1 MKFFKFLIS
10 KAFFLCLSIAGILLF
25 IGYLVLNDYLDT
37 ITKHDQKLAVPS
49 LMNQS
54 ISEID
59 QILEEGNFRFE
70 VMDSIWE
77 RKLKKGIV
85 LDQKPAPGD
94 SVKEG
99 RKIYVTINARSDKMI
114 KLSLEGLKGG
124 TARGREAID
133 YLLTNDLVHDSTIL
147 VSGEYDDMFIDFVTT
162 RGKVLQDG
170 DMVKAGSRI
179 RIKVSHTKGEEI
191 RVPKVKGMKLGDAVK
206 LLKNS
211 LLNVSVMEMNDKA
224 CVEGLDSSV
233 AVVCIQR
240 PECGEDIKVG
250 KEVSLFYTCDSTYK
264 FSRECK

>member
-1 MKFFKFLIS
+1 MKFFKFLVS
-10 KAFFLCLSIAGILLF
+10 KVFFLNLFIALILLF
-25 IGYLVLNDYLDT
+25 VGYLVLNDYLNSV
-37 ITKHDQKLAVPS
+37 TKHDEKLAVPS
-49 LMNQS
+49 LMNKS
-54 ISEID
+54 INDVDE
-59 QILEEGNFRFE
+59 ILEENGFRYE

-114 KLSLEGLKGG
+114 KLSLEGMKGG
-124 TARGREAID
+124 TARAREAID

-147 VSGEYDDMFIDFVTT
+147 VSGEYDDMFIDFVDKKG
-162 RGKVLQDG
+162 RVLKDG
-170 DMVKAGSRI
+170 DQVKAGALIS
-179 RIKVSHTKGEEI
+179 IKVSHTKGEEI
-191 RVPKVKGMKLGDAVK
+191 RVPKVKGMKLSEAVK
-206 LLKNS
+206 VLSNN
-211 LLNVSVMEMNDKA
+211 LLNVSVMEMNDRA
-224 CVEGLDSSV
+224 CVDGLDSNL

-240 PECGEDIKVG
+240 PECGEEIKVG